1 MRIPSPTLGL
11 AVCLAAGLGL
21 SASFA
26 SATTVAWDFSHPTGQ
41 LGTSETYDSVI
52 TPPTGEVVPITAYG
66 YEQQT
71 TTGGSSSFNRQH
83 SYDPK
88 STDLYGKDSGTSE
101 SGLGISN
108 DSDHEID
115 YTVTSEYRTKWGH
128 RAKTIFQS
136 FIQLDLTKAIEAFPN
151 IADATITIG
160 SLQNPDTAVLSYSN
174 KLGRIGTQ
182 IEQVSYK
189 HATDGVSTVS
199 LNLSH
204 FSLSDPYL
212 TISSAGPSC
221 CQSCSNFSSSVLL
234 DSGELTYT
242 SATPTP
248 EPAAAGLLGF
258 AAMGLLLMPRRRTK

>member
-1 MRIPSPTLGL
+1 MRIQSPTLGL

-26 SATTVAWDFSHPTGQ
+26 SATTVTWDFSHPTGQ
-41 LGTSETYDSVI
+41 LGTSKTYGSVI
-52 TPPTGEVVPITAYG
+52 TPPTGEVVGITAYG

-71 TTGGSSSFNRQH
+71 TTGGSSSFNRKR
-83 SYDPK
+83 SYGPK
-88 STDLYGKDSGTSE
+88 SSDLYGKDSGTSE

-115 YTVTSEYRTKWGH
+115 YTVTSGHASCGH
-128 RAKTIFQS
+128 RTKTIFQS
-136 FIQLDLTKAIEAFPN
+136 FIQLDLKNAIEAFPN

-174 KLGRIGTQ
+174 KLGHIGTQ

-204 FSLSDPYL
+204 FSLADPYL

-221 CQSCSNFSSSVLL
+221 CYQSCCHFSSSVLL
-234 DSGELTYT
+234 DSGELSYT

-258 AAMGLLLMPRRRTK
+258 AAMGLGLMPRRRTK